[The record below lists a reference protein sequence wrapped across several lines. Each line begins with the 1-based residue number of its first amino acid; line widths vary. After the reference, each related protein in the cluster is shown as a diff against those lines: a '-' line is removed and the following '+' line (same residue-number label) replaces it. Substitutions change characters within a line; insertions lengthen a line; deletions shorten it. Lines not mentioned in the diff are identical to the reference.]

1 MQRLREVIG
10 DNANA
15 NANISQPL
23 SSSVKL
29 DEQSISR
36 EDLDRKIQN
45 QRNSERIVEV
55 DENNYKTLKGMYS

>member
-10 DNANA
+10 DNADIKNMPQ
-15 NANISQPL
+15 QP
-23 SSSVKL
+23 SSVRL

-45 QRNSERIVEV
+45 QG
-55 DENNYKTLKGMYS
+55 NYYFLNRKILIF

>member
-10 DNANA
+10 DNANT
-15 NANISQPL
+15 NANMPQQM
-23 SSSVKL
+23 SSVRL

-45 QRNSERIVEV
+45 QGNSERIVEV
-55 DENNYKTLKGMYS
+55 DENNYKTLKRMYS

>member
-10 DNANA
+10 DNANT
-15 NANISQPL
+15 NTNMSQQL
-23 SSSVKL
+23 SSVRL

-45 QRNSERIVEV
+45 QGNSERIIEV
-55 DENNYKTLKGMYS
+55 DENNYKTLKRMYS

>member
-15 NANISQPL
+15 NISQPL
-23 SSSVKL
+23 SSSSVKL

-45 QRNSERIVEV
+45 QRNSERIIEV
-55 DENNYKTLKGMYS
+55 DENNYKTLKRMYS

>member
-10 DNANA
+10 DNADIKNMP
-15 NANISQPL
+15 QQM
-23 SSSVKL
+23 SSVRL

-45 QRNSERIVEV
+45 QGNSERIVEV
-55 DENNYKTLKGMYS
+55 DENNYKTLKRMYS

>member
-1 MQRLREVIG
+1 MQRLREIIS

-15 NANISQPL
+15 NANMPQQM
-23 SSSVKL
+23 SSVRL

-45 QRNSERIVEV
+45 QGNSERIIEV
-55 DENNYKTLKGMYS
+55 DENNYKTLKRMYS

>member
-1 MQRLREVIG
+1 MQRLREIIG

-15 NANISQPL
+15 NVNMPQQM
-23 SSSVKL
+23 SSVRL

-45 QRNSERIVEV
+45 QGNSERIVEV
-55 DENNYKTLKGMYS
+55 DENNYKTLKRMYS

>member
-1 MQRLREVIG
+1 MQRLREIVG

-15 NANISQPL
+15 NVNMPQQM
-23 SSSVKL
+23 SSVRL

-45 QRNSERIVEV
+45 QGNSERIIEV
-55 DENNYKTLKGMYS
+55 DENNYKTLKRMYS

>member
-10 DNANA
+10 DNAN
-15 NANISQPL
+15 NMPQQP
-23 SSSVKL
+23 SSVRL

-45 QRNSERIVEV
+45 QGNSERIIEV
-55 DENNYKTLKGMYS
+55 DENNYKTLKRMYS

>member
-1 MQRLREVIG
+1 MQRLREIIG

-15 NANISQPL
+15 NANMSQQM
-23 SSSVKL
+23 SSVRL

-45 QRNSERIVEV
+45 QGNSERIVEV
-55 DENNYKTLKGMYS
+55 DENNYKTLKRMYS

>member
-1 MQRLREVIG
+1 MQRLREIVG

-15 NANISQPL
+15 NMPQQP
-23 SSSVKL
+23 SSVRL

-45 QRNSERIVEV
+45 QGNSERIIEV
-55 DENNYKTLKGMYS
+55 DENNYKTLKRMYS

>member
-10 DNANA
+10 DNAN
-15 NANISQPL
+15 NMPQQS

-45 QRNSERIVEV
+45 QGNSERIVEV
-55 DENNYKTLKGMYS
+55 DENNYKTLKRMYS

>member
-10 DNANA
+10 DNANI
-15 NANISQPL
+15 NTNMPQQP
-23 SSSVKL
+23 SSVRL

-45 QRNSERIVEV
+45 QGNSERIIEV
-55 DENNYKTLKGMYS
+55 DENNYKTLKRMYS

>member
-10 DNANA
+10 DNANT
-15 NANISQPL
+15 NMPQQPL
-23 SSSVKL
+23 SSSVRL

-45 QRNSERIVEV
+45 QGNSERIVEV
-55 DENNYKTLKGMYS
+55 DENNYKTLKRMYS

>member
-10 DNANA
+10 DNAN
-15 NANISQPL
+15 NMPQQ
-23 SSSVKL
+23 SSSVRL

-45 QRNSERIVEV
+45 QGNSERIIEV
-55 DENNYKTLKGMYS
+55 DENNYKTLKRMYS

>member
-10 DNANA
+10 DNANTST
-15 NANISQPL
+15 NIPQQP
-23 SSSVKL
+23 SSVRL

-45 QRNSERIVEV
+45 QGNSERIVEV
-55 DENNYKTLKGMYS
+55 DENNYKTLKRMYS

>member
-15 NANISQPL
+15 KNMPQQPL
-23 SSSVKL
+23 SSVRL

-45 QRNSERIVEV
+45 QGNSERIVEV
-55 DENNYKTLKGMYS
+55 DENNYKTLKRMYS

>member
-10 DNANA
+10 DNADIKNMPQ
-15 NANISQPL
+15 QP
-23 SSSVKL
+23 SSVRL

-45 QRNSERIVEV
+45 QGNSERIVEV
-55 DENNYKTLKGMYS
+55 DENNYKTLKRMYS

>member
-15 NANISQPL
+15 NISQPL
-23 SSSVKL
+23 SSSSVKL

-55 DENNYKTLKGMYS
+55 DENNYKTLKRMYS

>member
-10 DNANA
+10 DNAN
-15 NANISQPL
+15 NMPQQP
-23 SSSVKL
+23 SSVKL

-45 QRNSERIVEV
+45 QGNSERIVEV
-55 DENNYKTLKGMYS
+55 DENNYKTLKRMYS

>member
-10 DNANA
+10 DNAN
-15 NANISQPL
+15 NMPQQP
-23 SSSVKL
+23 SSVRL

-45 QRNSERIVEV
+45 QGNSERIVEV
-55 DENNYKTLKGMYS
+55 DENNYKTLKRMYS

>member
-10 DNANA
+10 DNANTST
-15 NANISQPL
+15 NIPQP

-45 QRNSERIVEV
+45 QGNSERIVEV
-55 DENNYKTLKGMYS
+55 DENNYKTLKRMYS

>member
-15 NANISQPL
+15 NISQPL
-23 SSSVKL
+23 SSSSVKL
-29 DEQSISR
+29 DEMSISR

-45 QRNSERIVEV
+45 QGNSERIIEV
-55 DENNYKTLKGMYS
+55 DENKYKTLKRMYS